1 MKEPARFHGIV
12 FCTGKYKH
20 TNTENDSKKK
30 TGNQLV
36 MPSASS
42 PPMYLAEG

>member
-1 MKEPARFHGIV
+1 MKDPARFHGIV
-12 FCTGKYKH
+12 FCTRKYKH
-20 TNTENDSKKK
+20 TNTEKTVKK

-42 PPMYLAEG
+42 PI

>member
-12 FCTGKYKH
+12 YCTRKYKH
-20 TNTENDSKKK
+20 TNTGKIVKI

-36 MPSASS
+36 THSASS
-42 PPMYLAEG
+42 PP

>member
-12 FCTGKYKH
+12 YCTRKYKH
-20 TNTENDSKKK
+20 TNTEKTVKI
-30 TGNQLV
+30 TGNQFV

-42 PPMYLAEG
+42 PP